1 MVMLLLELVYVV
13 FLVKLNQSK
22 SLSPKQG
29 AAFLW
34 LYLMANLMWSTS
46 QKPLNW
52 GAVLVVLGVAL
63 LTQILSSWFKQGK

>member
-1 MVMLLLELVYVV
+1 MVMLLALVYVV

-22 SLSPKQG
+22 RLTTKQG

-34 LYLMANLMWSTS
+34 LYLVANLVWTTS

-52 GAVLVVLGVAL
+52 GAGLVVLGVAL
-63 LTQILSSWFKQGK
+63 LTQILSSWLKQRK

>member
-1 MVMLLLELVYVV
+1 MVMLLVLVYVV

-22 SLSPKQG
+22 RLTAKQG

-34 LYLMANLMWSTS
+34 LYLVANLS

-52 GAVLVVLGVAL
+52 GAGLVVLGVAL
-63 LTQILSSWFKQGK
+63 LAQILSSWFKQGK

>member
-1 MVMLLLELVYVV
+1 MVMLLALVYVV

-22 SLSPKQG
+22 RLTTKQG

-34 LYLMANLMWSTS
+34 LYLVANLVWTTS

-52 GAVLVVLGVAL
+52 GAGLVVLGVAL